1 VVFRHDHRRRRCAVY
16 VIVVV
21 LIIVGISLILT
32 SGDAVSRA
40 HVCLTADLPSSTL
53 TVATH

>member
-1 VVFRHDHRRRRCAVY
+1 VVFRHGHRRRRCAVY